1 MTATA
6 TIILA
11 AGRSTRMGEPKAL
24 LRFRGRT
31 FVEHSADVFGRLG
44 SVVIMTSRGLDAAVA
59 DLVPGAA
66 VGRNPRP
73 EHGLFSSVR
82 LGVELLPPGTNR
94 VFVLPVDCLL
104 PDETVPERMLV
115 RASKPGCEVAV
126 PVFHGVRGHPVLLN
140 EAVCTAL
147 LTMAPTEVFSDVL
160 GRFRVAEVP
169 VAQEWILLNINNPN
183 DYNDFLERE
192 RFRGGR

>member
-1 MTATA
+1 MTAVA

-31 FVEHSADVFGRLG
+31 FVEHSAGVFGRLG
-44 SVVIMTSRGLDAAVA
+44 SVVVMTSGGLDAAVA
-59 DLVPGAA
+59 DLVTGAT

-82 LGVELLPPGTNR
+82 LGVELLPPGADR

-104 PDETVPERMLV
+104 PDEGVPRLLLA
-115 RASKPGCEVAV
+115 RAADPGCDVAV
-126 PVFHGVRGHPVLLN
+126 PVFSGLRGHPVLLN
-140 EAVCTAL
+140 ENVCSAL
-147 LTMAPTEVFSDVL
+147 RAFEPTSVFSDVL
-160 GRFRVAEVP
+160 ERFRVAEVP
-169 VAQEWILLNINNPN
+169 VGEEWILLNINNPG
-183 DYNDFLERE
+183 DYNDFLASERPKE
-192 RFRGGR
+192 DE